1 MDYAILDQAKCNRR
15 IKTTQLNDTEQLD
28 NLFYISIMRSQ
39 SFLFFIFLNIN
50 KIPLENKTA
59 LP

>member
-28 NLFYISIMRSQ
+28 NLFYNFKITLFYKHNEVTI
-39 SFLFFIFLNIN
+39 FFIFYFS
-50 KIPLENKTA
+50 KH
-59 LP
+59 